1 MQTLSPM
8 LLQFSTMAAGSLVS
22 AVWKGAVIVACVA
35 LCLRLMPGV
44 RASARSLVWMVVF
57 LMLVG
62 LPFASGF
69 HRSVEGG
76 VSLHFD
82 VRWAWGLGGV
92 WLVLSLV
99 RLGQLVRS
107 AVHLRGIAKRARVIE
122 VPAELVGLGIG
133 GQRFQA
139 VPEDYA
145 TAGESQFGDLS
156 AAHDMK
162 PSCFGRD
169 DRVCEGAKESGRPF
183 GFAQGRYPPF
193 AKSAKGRAPRV
204 VADWAKNGWG
214 EGRLFGRRVVRLCA
228 SDEVSVPSVV
238 GFFKPLIL
246 LPPELLTK
254 LSTGDLQRIVL
265 HEMEHL
271 RRGDDWTNL
280 LQKVS
285 LVLFPVNP
293 VLLWV
298 ERRLCVERELACDD
312 GVLRAT
318 GARKAYATCL
328 ANLAEQSLIRRGALL
343 ALGAWERQ
351 SELARRVS
359 RILRAPVGEMGR
371 VQTVAMVAVMIA
383 GTAGGVMA
391 LERTPQL
398 VSFSNASVVTTAAM
412 KSVAVGPALQAAE
425 TPHVELVKAVMPR
438 RRVAVTV
445 RAEKAAR
452 VAPIPDAVDERQV
465 RRGQSEEMLI
475 GWKRDAAGGY
485 RPVAVTFAQDS
496 QFTYAAIAVQDGW
509 LIVQL

>member
-8 LLQFSTMAAGSLVS
+8 LLHLASLTTVAAGSLVS

-35 LCLRLMPGV
+35 LCLRLLPGV
-44 RASARSLVWMVVF
+44 GAAARSLVWTVVF
-57 LMLVG
+57 LMLVV
-62 LPFASGF
+62 LPFANAGLA
-69 HRSVEGG
+69 GG
-76 VSLHFD
+76 GLAQGSRLHFD
-82 VRWAWGLGGV
+82 VLWAWVLGGV
-92 WLVLSLV
+92 WLMLAVV

-133 GQRFQA
+133 GQEFQA
-139 VPEDYA
+139 VPENYA
-145 TAGESQFGDLS
+145 AAGKSQYGDLS
-156 AAHDMK
+156 TAHDMK

-169 DRVCEGAKESGRPF
+169 DRSCGG
-183 GFAQGRYPPF
+183 
-193 AKSAKGRAPRV
+193 
-204 VADWAKNGWG
+204 
-214 EGRLFGRRVVRLCA
+214 LFGRRVVRLCV

-246 LPPELLTK
+246 LPPGLLMK
-254 LSTGDLQRIVL
+254 LSAGDLERIVL

-351 SELARRVS
+351 SELARRVA

-371 VQTVAMVAVMIA
+371 AQTAAMVIVMIA
-383 GTAGGVMA
+383 GTASGGMV

-398 VSFSNASVVTTAAM
+398 VSFSNASVVTTAAVGAP
-412 KSVAVGPALQAAE
+412 SLAVAPVLQMPKAA
-425 TPHVELVKAVMPR
+425 HAELVKAVMPR
-438 RRVAVTV
+438 RRVAEPVATKQLHISRTPDVVDV
-445 RAEKAAR
+445 R
-452 VAPIPDAVDERQV
+452 QS
-465 RRGQSEEMLI
+465 QSEETLV
-475 GWKRDAAGGY
+475 GWRRDEAGGY
-485 RPVAVTFAQDS
+485 RPVAVTFTRDS
-496 QFTYAAIAVQDGW
+496 QFTYAAIPVQDGW